1 MMILLAALTLTASAQ
16 KVTFFSPEF
25 ELGVKVHLGLEEN
38 EEVLQS
44 RMDTITSIDLSGLG
58 ITDLRDVVYLSKVKE
73 LDLSNNGITN
83 TFPLTVLDSL
93 QLLNLCSNG
102 LESINP
108 LVFSSS
114 EKMTV
119 MVANNYISDFSFLF
133 SPTHCQF
140 TLMGMGLQQ
149 DKNALYLDMYH
160 LYCDVNDWGQAV
172 VVYRGYTNAEGA
184 AVLGCNGK
192 HATAQLDGASH
203 TVNVPGWPQAP
214 AMVTLSVGELGDTTW
229 VLPPVT
235 RRIAAGADVPIETG
249 LPEGYR
255 IGMAN
260 ALYGTVTVNGT
271 DLAYTAPA
279 DLDRDTVY
287 ISYYEGW
294 QLRGFTEYRML
305 NAANIMTGDVDGDGR
320 VNIDDLTS
328 LIQYLLDGHAEGLD
342 LANADCYVDGKVTID
357 DVTAIIN
364 YLLSGEW
371 ARAQLAD

>member
-1 MMILLAALTLTASAQ
+1 MKTRIIIILLAALAVTASAQ
-16 KVTFFSPEF
+16 KVTFYSPEF
-25 ELGVKVHLGLEEN
+25 EWGVKQHLGLGEN
-38 EEVLQS
+38 DEVLQS
-44 RMDTITSIDLSGLG
+44 QTDTITSIDLSGLG
-58 ITDLRDVVYLSKVKE
+58 ITDLRDMVYLPMVKDI
-73 LDLSNNGITN
+73 DLSRNAITN

-93 QLLNLCSNG
+93 QLLDLSGNG

-108 LVFSSS
+108 LIFSNAD
-114 EKMTV
+114 KMTV
-119 MVANNYISDFSFLF
+119 LTANNFISDFSMFF
-133 SPTHCQF
+133 KPTHCQF

-160 LYCDVNDWGQAV
+160 LYCDVDDRGQAV

-184 AVLGCNGK
+184 AVIGCNGK
-192 HATAQLDGASH
+192 HAVAQLDGAGH
-203 TVNVPGWPQAP
+203 TVNVPGWPQSP
-214 AMVTLSVGELGDTTW
+214 AMVTLTVGELGDTTW

-235 RRIAAGADVPIETG
+235 RRIAAGANVAIETG

-271 DLAYTAPA
+271 DLAYTAPV
-279 DLDRDTVY
+279 DLDRDTIY

-305 NAANIMTGDVDGDGR
+305 NVANIIAGDVDCNGR
-320 VNIDDLTS
+320 VSIDDLTT
-328 LIQYLLDGHAEGLD
+328 LIQYLLDGQAEGLD

-364 YLLSGEW
+364 YLLSGTW
-371 ARAQLAD
+371 

>member
-1 MMILLAALTLTASAQ
+1 MKTRIMIILLATLAVTASAQ

-38 EEVLQS
+38 DEVLQS

-83 TFPLTVLDSL
+83 IFPLTVLDSL
-93 QLLNLCSNG
+93 QLLNLSSNG
-102 LESINP
+102 LESVNP
-108 LVFSSS
+108 LVFCSA

-160 LYCDVNDWGQAV
+160 LYCDVDDRGQAV

-184 AVLGCNGK
+184 AVIGCNGK
-192 HATAQLDGASH
+192 HAVAQLDGAGH
-203 TVNVPGWPQAP
+203 TVNVPRWPQAP
-214 AMVTLSVGELGDTTW
+214 AMVTLTVGELGDTKW

-235 RRIAAGADVPIETG
+235 RRIAAGANVAIETG

-305 NAANIMTGDVDGDGR
+305 NVANIMAGDVDCNGR
-320 VNIDDLTS
+320 VSIDDLTT
-328 LIQYLLDGHAEGLD
+328 LIQYLLDGQAEGLD

-364 YLLSGEW
+364 YLLSGTW
-371 ARAQLAD
+371 

>member
-1 MMILLAALTLTASAQ
+1 MKTRIMIILLAALTLSVSAQ
-16 KVTFFSPEF
+16 KVAFLSPEF
-25 ELGVKVHLGLEEN
+25 ERGVKVHLGLEEDD
-38 EEVLQS
+38 EVLQS
-44 RMDTITSIDLSGLG
+44 QMDTITSIDLSGLG

-93 QLLNLCSNG
+93 QLLNLSSNG

-108 LVFSSS
+108 LVFCSAD
-114 EKMTV
+114 KMTV

-149 DKNALYLDMYH
+149 VKGAPYLDLYH
-160 LYCDVNDWGQAV
+160 FYCDVDERGLAV
-172 VVYRGYTNAEGA
+172 VVYRGYTNVEGGP
-184 AVLGCNGK
+184 VLECNGK
-192 HATAQLDGASH
+192 HVGAVLDGAGH
-203 TVNVPGWPQAP
+203 TVNVPGWPQGP

-235 RRIAAGADVPIETG
+235 RRIAAGAVVPIETG

-260 ALYGTVTVNGT
+260 ALHGTVTVSGT
-271 DLAYTAPA
+271 DLSYTAPG
-279 DLDRDTVY
+279 DLDSDTLYV
-287 ISYYEGW
+287 SYYEGW

-305 NAANIMTGDVDGDGR
+305 NAANIMAGDVDGDGS
-320 VNIDDLTS
+320 VNINDITT
-328 LIQYLLDGHAEGLD
+328 LINYLLNGDAEGLA
-342 LANADCYVDGKVTID
+342 LANADCYPDGRVSID
-357 DVTAIIN
+357 DVVSLIS
-364 YLLSGEW
+364 YLLNGRWE
-371 ARAQLAD
+371 